1 MPLPANTCDAM
12 QIVAAEKLR
21 PLSRNLISPLHGL
34 LAMSCKVL
42 CSKVRQHAGCPGPCN
57 ARRRYGSSRCRA
69 PPRASRE
76 SAALQIEVLL
86 PVDPSTCST
95 SGTGTRWGEG
105 LPPRRSTRSILAELF
120 VALPPTPHMP
130 ITDADDLGS
139 LRHQVIFLAKACKIT
154 FCAFIARSTAAFE

>member
-1 MPLPANTCDAM
+1 MPLPANACDAM

-21 PLSRNLISPLHGL
+21 PLSRNLISPLHGF

-42 CSKVRQHAGCPGPCN
+42 CSKVRQHAG
-57 ARRRYGSSRCRA
+57 ARVPATLAAGTA
-69 PPRASRE
+69 PADAVLLHELLVKVPHV
-76 SAALQIEVLL
+76 QIEVLL
-86 PVDPSTCST
+86 PVDPSNLLHLRHRHSM
-95 SGTGTRWGEG
+95 G
-105 LPPRRSTRSILAELF
+105 RRLASSPLDQSILAELI

-154 FCAFIARSTAAFE
+154 SCDFIARSTAAFE

>member
-76 SAALQIEVLL
+76 SAARS
-86 PVDPSTCST
+86 DRST
-95 SGTGTRWGEG
+95 SPGRSQHLLHLRHRHSMG
-105 LPPRRSTRSILAELF
+105 RRLASSPLDQSILAELF

-139 LRHQVIFLAKACKIT
+139 LCHQVIFLAKACKIT
-154 FCAFIARSTAAFE
+154 SCAFIARSTAAFE

>member
-1 MPLPANTCDAM
+1 MPLPANACNAM
-12 QIVAAEKLR
+12 QIVAAEKPR

-42 CSKVRQHAGCPGPCN
+42 CSKVRQHAG
-57 ARRRYGSSRCRA
+57 ARVPATLAAGMA
-69 PPRASRE
+69 PVDAVLLHEP
-76 SAALQIEVLL
+76 LVKVPHVQIEVLL

-154 FCAFIARSTAAFE
+154 SCAFIARSTAAFE